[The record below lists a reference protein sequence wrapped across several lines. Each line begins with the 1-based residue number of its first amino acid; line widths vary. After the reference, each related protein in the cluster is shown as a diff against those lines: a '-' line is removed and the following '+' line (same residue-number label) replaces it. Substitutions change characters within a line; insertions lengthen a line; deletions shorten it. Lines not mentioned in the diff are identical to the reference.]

1 MRADRQQNHGPCTSV
16 QKVHPCGVDKHCY
29 TEHCRGTRGMIP
41 ELQACMDMPA
51 MLPPLE
57 DENTF
62 SNHSGL
68 TCFFGRGSLLMGG
81 QKTVHSFDY
90 GGHLF
95 RVTFFLGHRLQLSPA
110 FRFAG

>member
-1 MRADRQQNHGPCTSV
+1 
-16 QKVHPCGVDKHCY
+16 
-29 TEHCRGTRGMIP
+29 MIR

-95 RVTFFLGHRLQLSPA
+95 RVTFFFGHRLQLSPA
-110 FRFAG
+110 LRFTGLALFHDTPQADLNSTNWKNI